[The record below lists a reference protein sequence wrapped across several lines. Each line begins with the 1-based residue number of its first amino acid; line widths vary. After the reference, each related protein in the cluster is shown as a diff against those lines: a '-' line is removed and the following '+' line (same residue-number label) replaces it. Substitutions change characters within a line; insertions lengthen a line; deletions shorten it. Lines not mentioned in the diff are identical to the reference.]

1 MQDWHVARRGSPGQ
15 SGWCTAQTLLS
26 KQALQCMLYYAAGLA
41 RSQAWQPWSDWLVY
55 CAAAALPWGGSEM
68 SAACPTEFGRLME
81 SVEAYLVRTREWF
94 CRISE

>member
-1 MQDWHVARRGSPGQ
+1 
-15 SGWCTAQTLLS
+15 
-26 KQALQCMLYYAAGLA
+26 
-41 RSQAWQPWSDWLVY
+41 
-55 CAAAALPWGGSEM
+55 M